1 MGYKHTAGVTA
12 LASSCDGHIKLW
24 RIDSDRL
31 SPVSL
36 MGSVDT
42 QCRVTCLTAWHP
54 GLRNPGKKRK
64 KEETVEVNVTPKKVK
79 ISEGKAAK
87 SAVVDTVTET
97 EEVSKPKT
105 EKKKF
110 KKKKKAGTEVAPS
123 PEVAA
128 LAS

>member
-1 MGYKHTAGVTA
+1 M
-12 LASSCDGHIKLW
+12 
-24 RIDSDRL
+24 
-31 SPVSL
+31 
-36 MGSVDT
+36 
-42 QCRVTCLTAWHP
+42 
-54 GLRNPGKKRK
+54 
-64 KEETVEVNVTPKKVK
+64 EVNVTPKKVK
-79 ISEGKAAK
+79 ISEGKAVK
-87 SAVVDTVTET
+87 SSVVDTVIET